1 MSREYKILR
10 WIGAVVLP
18 LPGIYLAYFVAK
30 LALSAVFGIDD
41 NGMVVTCIESVV
53 FGMLFSMLVWKLA
66 PECEYTFTKWYDIVI
81 GVLCVCMV
89 VNGILHAEKFPV
101 RDTVVFAL
109 WIAGMIGGIAMKKSG
124 E

>member
-41 NGMVVTCIESVV
+41 NGMVATCIESVV

-81 GVLCVCMV
+81 GVLCACMV